1 MLLINRTRKHP
12 RMCQESRN
20 PTRLGR
26 LDKARR
32 GAAVWQLADIVI
44 RQPVVDAATVA
55 RELRVSPQN
64 AHRAIAP
71 LDTAGILEEFTGFA
85 RNRMW
90 QSRHV
95 LTALD
100 EFAARAGRRPSERSR
115 RLLDRLKCV
124 RERHA
129 VGARD
134 EHELAR
140 EVRTGNHGVAERVPR
155 HFAML
160 VQAGHGQT
168 GLT

>member
-32 GAAVWQLADIVI
+32 GATVWQLADIVI
-44 RQPVVDAATVA
+44 RQPVVDAVTVA
-55 RELRVSPQN
+55 RELRVSLQN

-100 EFAARAGRRPSERSR
+100 EFAARAGRR
-115 RLLDRLKCV
+115 
-124 RERHA
+124 
-129 VGARD
+129 
-134 EHELAR
+134 
-140 EVRTGNHGVAERVPR
+140 
-155 HFAML
+155 
-160 VQAGHGQT
+160 
-168 GLT
+168 GL